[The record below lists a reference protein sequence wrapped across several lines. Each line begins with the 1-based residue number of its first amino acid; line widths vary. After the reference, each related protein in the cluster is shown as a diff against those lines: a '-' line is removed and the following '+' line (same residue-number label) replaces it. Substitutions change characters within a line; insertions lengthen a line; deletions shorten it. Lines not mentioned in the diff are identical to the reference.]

1 MLLFAY
7 GTLMDVEKASRILK
21 KKAKTAKKAFLPNYR
36 IAFNVP
42 SPYGT
47 GNPNLEEG
55 GEGVWGVVYDVDERT
70 LELLDRVSPR
80 YRRVEV
86 DVIVNGKIVKAWTYV
101 GKVKANVKPD
111 KSCVERVVRGARMH
125 GLPEDYIKTLEGFLN
140 D

>member
-1 MLLFAY
+1 
-7 GTLMDVEKASRILK
+7 MDVEKSSRILK
-21 KKAKTAKKAFLPNYR
+21 KKAKTAKKAFLPNHS

-80 YRRVEV
+80 YKRVEV
-86 DVIVNGKIVKAWTYV
+86 DVIVNGKVVKAWTYI

-125 GLPEDYIKTLEGFLN
+125 GLPEDYIKILEGFLN